1 MTAHAN
7 SDAAAPETPPP
18 GDRLS
23 RANLLLIAVLLV
35 ASFVVILNETV
46 MSIAI
51 PVLQE
56 DLGVD
61 PSVGQWL
68 TTAFLLT
75 MAVVIPLT
83 GFLIQ
88 RAGARVL
95 FIAAMSAFTAGTA
108 VAFFAPNFQVLLVAR
123 VIQAL
128 GTAIMLPLLMTTVM
142 TVVPEHR
149 RGVMMGNISVV
160 IAVAPALG
168 PTVSGF
174 ILDHFGWRW
183 IFGFVGPIAAVALIV
198 GSVLVKPVG
207 ERIKTPIDFLSI
219 PLAVLGFGGLVY
231 GLAGI
236 GEAAESGAAVPLW
249 IPFTVG
255 AVALAAFLGRQL
267 ALQRHDRA
275 LLDLRV
281 FKSGQFS
288 LAMVAMVVAMGTMLG
303 TFIVVPYFA
312 QAVLGLDPLTTGL
325 LTLPG
330 GLLMGL
336 AGPIVGRIYDAAGP
350 RVLTVPGAVIVSLG
364 VWLLT
369 TVDPS
374 SSPWL
379 LLGANALLCLGLA
392 ATFTP
397 LMTLAL
403 GSVEPRLYS
412 HGSAV
417 LGTFQQVAGAA
428 GTALFITV
436 MTVVASGQREAG
448 VANAEAISDGV
459 QRVFLVAGLLSFV
472 LIAVVAFVR
481 KPAEPDVTIG
491 HGATGADAPGP
502 EVTEAIGTEAT
513 STEATST
520 EATSTTATGT
530 AEIAPS
536 AEPEVPERV

>member
-1 MTAHAN
+1 MASFRKGLPVTATGT
-7 SDAAAPETPPP
+7 SSPTD
-18 GDRLS
+18 DRLS
-23 RANLLLIAVLLV
+23 RQNLLLIGVLLV

-95 FIAAMSAFTAGTA
+95 FIAAMSAFTVGTFI
-108 VAFFAPNFQVLLVAR
+108 AFAAPGFEVLLVAR

-142 TVVPEHR
+142 TVVPEAR

-183 IFGFVGPIAAVALIV
+183 IFGFVGPIALVALIV
-198 GSVLVKPVG
+198 GGVLVRPVG
-207 ERIKTPIDFLSI
+207 ERIKTPIDYLSI

-236 GEAAESGAAVPLW
+236 GESAEAGSSMPLW
-249 IPFTVG
+249 VPFTVG
-255 AVALAAFLGRQL
+255 GLALAAFIGRQL
-267 ALQRHDRA
+267 ALQGRDRA

-288 LAMVAMVVAMGTMLG
+288 LAMGAMVVAMGTMLG

-312 QAVLGLDPLTTGL
+312 QTVLGLDPLTTGL

-330 GLLMGL
+330 GLIMGL
-336 AGPIVGRIYDAAGP
+336 AGPLVGRIYDMYGP
-350 RVLTVPGAVIVSLG
+350 RVLAVPGAIIVSAAVWML
-364 VWLLT
+364 VFVSPSTSLWWLL
-369 TVDPS
+369 S
-374 SSPWL
+374 
-379 LLGANALLCLGLA
+379 ANALLCLGLA

-436 MTVVASGQREAG
+436 MTVVSTADQTAG
-448 VANAEAISDGV
+448 VAEAEAISHGV
-459 QRVFLVAGLLSFV
+459 QRVFTVAGCLSIALIVIV
-472 LIAVVAFVR
+472 LFVR
-481 KPAEPDVTIG
+481 RPQAPVEFADDMSGGPLD
-491 HGATGADAPGP
+491 ADA
-502 EVTEAIGTEAT
+502 VL
-513 STEATST
+513 
-520 EATSTTATGT
+520 
-530 AEIAPS
+530 
-536 AEPEVPERV
+536 PERV